1 MSNKNTVTAFGA
13 SAMALTL
20 TFSTGALAQG
30 MKMDKPMAGQAAGA
44 STRKVIGENEKLI
57 VTDTVTRPGEGTAMQ
72 SREGWVYIYV
82 SGGKV
87 ERTYADGSK
96 EVVPRKSGQVVLNNE
111 KRPYSTKNIG
121 TTTVHII
128 VVHLK

>member
-1 MSNKNTVTAFGA
+1 MSNKKTVTAFCA
-13 SAMALTL
+13 TAMALTL
-20 TFSTGALAQG
+20 AFSTWAFSQG
-30 MKMDKPMAGQAAGA
+30 MKMEKPMAGQAAGP
-44 STRKVIGENEKLI
+44 STRKVIAENEKLI

-96 EVVPRKSGQVVLNNE
+96 KVVPRKSGQVVLNNE